1 MNWLGSI
8 ALRVL
13 ESWMHRRISGGDI
26 ASVGRSHEIAA
37 GLGQATAGEPRCF
50 LHVGCGS
57 ARKPHVA
64 AIFRDETWREIR
76 LDIDRQ
82 VAPDVVGSMT
92 DMSAVATASM
102 DGVYS
107 SHNIEHLLPHE
118 VPVALSEI
126 FRVLREDGIFVLTC
140 PDLQSVCARVA
151 QGKLEET
158 LYESPS
164 GPIAAHDIL
173 YGLRSSLA
181 AGNLYMAH
189 RTGFTLETLVAA
201 LRTAGFR
208 TVAGRR
214 DEAGFALWAVAT
226 PRLMAEEDARRL
238 AERAWVN

>member
-1 MNWLGSI
+1 M
-8 ALRVL
+8 R
-13 ESWMHRRISGGDI
+13 RRIFGGDND
-26 ASVGRSHEIAA
+26 SVGKSHEIAA
-37 GLGQATAGEPRCF
+37 GQGPLAGDEARYF
-50 LHVGCGS
+50 LHIGCGW

-64 AIFRDETWREIR
+64 AVFRDESWQEIR
-76 LDIDRQ
+76 LDIDPL
-82 VAPDVVGSMT
+82 VAPDVVGSMV
-92 DMSAVATASM
+92 DMSAVATGSM

-118 VPVALSEI
+118 VPRALGEI

-140 PDLQSVCARVA
+140 PDLQSVCAMVA
-151 QGKLEET
+151 EGRLEDP

-189 RTGFTLETLVAA
+189 RTGFTLESLVAA
-201 LRTAGFR
+201 LRAAGFR

-214 DEAGFALWAVAT
+214 DTAGFALWAAAT
-226 PRLMAEEDARRL
+226 PRLMDEEDARRL
-238 AERAWVN
+238 AESSWVS